1 MSYARPARLVK
12 PRLPWPEI
20 ITFTLA
26 ITLAVAF
33 GTCIG
38 VTGAF
43 WIDRQLYPMEITD

>member
-1 MSYARPARLVK
+1 MSYAKPARIVK
-12 PRLPWPEI
+12 PIPWPEI

-26 ITLAVAF
+26 ITLAVSF

-43 WIDRQLYPMEITD
+43 WIGRQLYPMEITE